1 MINKN
6 LHDSHKFYLL
16 CFKNDQQVNQV
27 LGSFPKGAWVILEGY
42 LLGKPTV
49 CARNRKSPRYLPL

>member
-6 LHDSHKFYLL
+6 LHDSRNFYLL

-27 LGSFPKGAWVILEGY
+27 LGSFPEGAWVILENY
-42 LLGKPTV
+42 LS
-49 CARNRKSPRYLPL
+49 RKAYGVYK